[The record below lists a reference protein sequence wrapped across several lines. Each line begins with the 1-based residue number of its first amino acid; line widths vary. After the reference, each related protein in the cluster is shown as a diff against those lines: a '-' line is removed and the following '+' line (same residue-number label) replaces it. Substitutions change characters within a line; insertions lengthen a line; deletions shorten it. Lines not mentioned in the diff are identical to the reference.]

1 MWCSL
6 LMLLCLHAETVQ
18 AGGPWTVRC
27 DGVCHFSMGPRLN
40 GYWLMTWLG
49 LVANLIALPVI
60 GLLAF
65 REGASSGIAITN
77 ITLAFS
83 LAWPAAIVGIVASAG
98 LLAQRRWGV
107 ILAIVALSMSLAGAI
122 PYGLVRLVLGLEPQ
136 TMGLGP
142 VLLGLINVLALIYW
156 CRPAHRRGVRL

>member
-1 MWCSL
+1 MRMPDQVE
-6 LMLLCLHAETVQ
+6 MLQLRSARTL
-18 AGGPWTVRC
+18 RC
-27 DGVCHFSMGPRLN
+27 ADVWHLSMGPRLN

-65 REGASSGIAITN
+65 REEGSSGIAVTN
-77 ITLAFS
+77 ISLAFS

-107 ILAIVALSMSLAGAI
+107 ILAIVALSMSLAGTL
-122 PYGLVRLVLGLEPQ
+122 PYGITRLALGLEPQ
-136 TMGLGP
+136 TMGLWP
-142 VLLGLINVLALIYW
+142 VLLGVINVLVLIYW

>member
-1 MWCSL
+1 MFAR
-6 LMLLCLHAETVQ
+6 AELAQVERTR
-18 AGGPWTVRC
+18 TLRC
-27 DGVCHFSMGPRLN
+27 ADVWHLFMGPRLN

-65 REGASSGIAITN
+65 REGSSSGIAITN
-77 ITLAFS
+77 ISLAFS

-142 VLLGLINVLALIYW
+142 VVLGLINVLALIYW

>member
-1 MWCSL
+1 MFAR
-6 LMLLCLHAETVQ
+6 AELAQVERTR
-18 AGGPWTVRC
+18 TLRC
-27 DGVCHFSMGPRLN
+27 ADVWHLFMGPRLN

-65 REGASSGIAITN
+65 REGSSSGIAITN
-77 ITLAFS
+77 ISLAFS

-142 VLLGLINVLALIYW
+142 VVLGLTNVLALIYW

>member
-1 MWCSL
+1 MFAR
-6 LMLLCLHAETVQ
+6 AELAQVERTR
-18 AGGPWTVRC
+18 TLRC
-27 DGVCHFSMGPRLN
+27 ADVWHLFMGPRLN

-65 REGASSGIAITN
+65 REGTSSGIAITN
-77 ITLAFS
+77 ISLAFS
-83 LAWPAAIVGIVASAG
+83 LAWPAAIVGIVSSAG

-136 TMGLGP
+136 TMGLGS
-142 VLLGLINVLALIYW
+142 VVLGLINVLALIYW